1 MSEQKYSVDDILE
14 ELKQK
19 ESQQKQEAYRQARR
33 YDTQSLLDEILGHH
47 PAAPAAEPK
56 PEKKAPA
63 AEQTPPPKPEPAA
76 AGRNKS
82 RRSPLRKRNRLRLL
96 PAGLP
101 WTKKRCASIKE
112 SRERF
117 ALLCGLPGSLK
128 RSPPSLNRLSLPR
141 RWRRNR
147 KSPPPPGQRKPWRK
161 KRRNTT
167 ISAAVGKR

>member
-63 AEQTPPPKPEPAA
+63 AA
-76 AGRNKS
+76 
-82 RRSPLRKRNRLRLL
+82 
-96 PAGLP
+96 
-101 WTKKRCASIKE
+101 
-112 SRERF
+112 
-117 ALLCGLPGSLK
+117 
-128 RSPPSLNRLSLPR
+128 
-141 RWRRNR
+141 
-147 KSPPPPGQRKPWRK
+147 
-161 KRRNTT
+161 
-167 ISAAVGKR
+167 